1 MPRFFLSNV
10 RIIPDPGAKT
20 VLMFLRKMSMTTSV
34 GRLLVLFTLV
44 LVTAAQQPPRPNYP
58 PPRINHA
65 PPESSQA
72 ELSPPES
79 SQAELSSSSAF
90 IKNATELS
98 SETLSDDGPP
108 EPWAAVFADGFVESL
123 LMILVSELGDKTF
136 FIAAI
141 LAMRHSRHVIFAGA
155 ISALALMTVLSAA
168 FGYLLPTLLPKAY
181 THWASGTHTQNTHTH
196 THTHTKTNTHRMEG
210 TVHLY
215 IRGEASALQ
224 ASRLLTKGEVKSKSF

>member
-1 MPRFFLSNV
+1 
-10 RIIPDPGAKT
+10 
-20 VLMFLRKMSMTTSV
+20 MFLRKMSMTTSV

-72 ELSPPES
+72 ELS
-79 SQAELSSSSAF
+79 SSSAF
-90 IKNATELS
+90 IKNATQLS

-108 EPWAAVFADGFVESL
+108 EPWAAVFADGVVESL

-196 THTHTKTNTHRMEG
+196 THTHTQKQTHIGWRVLC
-210 TVHLY
+210 TC
-215 IRGEASALQ
+215 IS
-224 ASRLLTKGEVKSKSF
+224 EVKHLHCKPQGS

>member
-1 MPRFFLSNV
+1 L
-10 RIIPDPGAKT
+10 
-20 VLMFLRKMSMTTSV
+20 FLRKMSMTTSA

-72 ELSPPES
+72 ELS
-79 SQAELSSSSAF
+79 SSSALS
-90 IKNATELS
+90 KNATELS

-108 EPWAAVFADGFVESL
+108 EPWEAVFADGFVESL

-181 THWASGTHTQNTHTH
+181 THWASGTHTHSHTH
-196 THTHTKTNTHRMEG
+196 THKFIGWRVLG
-210 TVHLY
+210 TCISKVKHLHFKPQ
-215 IRGEASALQ
+215 GS
-224 ASRLLTKGEVKSKSF
+224 

>member
-1 MPRFFLSNV
+1 MLRTSNAA
-10 RIIPDPGAKT
+10 G
-20 VLMFLRKMSMTTSV
+20 
-34 GRLLVLFTLV
+34 LLVLFTLV
-44 LVTAAQQPPRPNYP
+44 LVPAQQPPRPNYP

-98 SETLSDDGPP
+98 SESLSDDGPP
-108 EPWAAVFADGFVESL
+108 EPWEAVFADGFVESL

-181 THWASGTHTQNTHTH
+181 THWASGTYTHTH
-196 THTHTKTNTHRMEG
+196 THTHTQFIGWRVLDTC
-210 TVHLY
+210 
-215 IRGEASALQ
+215 IS
-224 ASRLLTKGEVKSKSF
+224 EVKHLHFKPQGS